1 MTNNIK
7 IGMRISTRINGTGIV
22 VSGFGDRWIVKFD
35 NDTWDGPVYSW
46 NIWSEDGN
54 THSDNF

>member
-35 NDTWDGPVYSW
+35 NDTWDDPVYSW

-54 THSDNF
+54 THSDSF